1 MIDYKDSYNFYKL
14 KLGRLGE
21 DETSLYLQR
30 NNYYILIRNFNTY
43 YGEIDIV
50 AKDIKTDEYVF
61 IEVKTRTTK
70 EFGRPSEAVN
80 TYKVGKIIKSSKY
93 FIYINDLW
101 NEKIRYY
108 AVEVYVKGKGIMI
121 NHIKN
126 ILF

>member
-1 MIDYKDSYNFYKL
+1 LIDYKDSYNFYKL

-101 NEKIRYY
+101 NEKIRYD

>member
-101 NEKIRYY
+101 NEKIRYD